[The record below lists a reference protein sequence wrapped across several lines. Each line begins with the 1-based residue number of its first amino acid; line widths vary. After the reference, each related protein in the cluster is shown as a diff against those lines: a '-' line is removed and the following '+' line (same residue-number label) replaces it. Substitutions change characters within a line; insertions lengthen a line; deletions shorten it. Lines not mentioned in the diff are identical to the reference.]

1 MILKDLP
8 GGGLYQEDGGAYV
21 NEATARRHEA
31 IHRQLAAG
39 VDAQVGEA
47 AAGVI
52 AEAATEAN
60 RAEAAAKDA
69 AASLATVTWR
79 DRGTLTAGQ
88 DAATLPAETGVWRIM
103 SSSVVADMTG
113 LPVQR
118 AGVLVQTMAGA
129 GVGYRTYA
137 TYGIAG
143 PSSGVWLSMRESTT
157 AWGPWVKLGAPSTIL
172 GTVPAGSNVDTWTT
186 PGQALVRNGEDA
198 TTITGLPVQWPG
210 VLTHSQ
216 PLPSSPLATQHYA
229 VYGAQ
234 AGLWWR
240 VSSNVSGGWTPWKR
254 LDAPDP
260 ATTTRDLG
268 LEHTVRRAD
277 MIRRRAV
284 QVTTP
289 AVLVMVFDH
298 GLAVVRDTLHQL
310 MAERGLPY
318 TLAINPGRMGT
329 HDNTGVTWDDV
340 KTLVSSGLVEPG
352 NHSWSHTGAT
362 DIAGYAHEIE
372 DSRREIETRLGVP
385 VDTWVQPGNSF
396 GDFTTSGDVNLYHS
410 TEAGR
415 LIVGTHGAVT
425 GTTGTGTHRLGSPL
439 LGAGGTWIDAAGS
452 TAGMLAGI
460 DATVASGGVRIVR
473 HHPQYLGT
481 SGHLPVSE
489 MTSFL
494 DAVVQ
499 RRDAG
504 KLTVLP
510 FASAAAATDASTRVQ
525 FVDNGDGTGTIQI
538 GA

>member
-1 MILKDLP
+1 MALKKLP
-8 GGGLYQEDGGAYV
+8 GGVIVETDGGARPSE
-21 NEATARRHEA
+21 EAGLNFEA
-31 IHRQLAAG
+31 IHRQIGVTAVAG
-39 VDAQVGEA
+39 A
-47 AAGVI
+47 AA
-52 AEAATEAN
+52 EAD
-60 RAEAAAKDA
+60 RAEAAARDA

-103 SSSVVADMTG
+103 SSSVVAAMTG

-118 AGVLVQTMAGA
+118 AGVLVQTMAGT

-137 TYGIAG
+137 TYGITG

-157 AWGPWVKLGAPSTIL
+157 TWGPWVKLGAPTTIL
-172 GTVPAGSNVDTWTT
+172 GAVPAGSNVDTWTT

-198 TTITGLPVQWPG
+198 ATITGLPVQWPG
-210 VLTHSQ
+210 ILTHSQ

-229 VYGAQ
+229 VYGAK

-240 VSSNVSGGWTPWKR
+240 VSSDVSGGWTDWKR
-254 LDAPDP
+254 IDAPASAP
-260 ATTTRDLG
+260 SATARDLG

-277 MIRRRAV
+277 MIRRRTV
-284 QVTTP
+284 RVTTP
-289 AVLVMVFDH
+289 AVVVMVFDH

-310 MAERGLPY
+310 MAARGLPY

-362 DIAGYAHEIE
+362 DTAGYAHEIE

-396 GDFTTSGDVNLYHS
+396 GDFTPSGDVSLYHS

-425 GTTGTGTHRLGSPL
+425 GTTGNGTHRLGSPL
-439 LGAGGTWIDAAGS
+439 LGAGGSWIDAAGS

-481 SGHLPVSE
+481 SGYLPVSE

-510 FASAAAATDASTRVQ
+510 FASAAAATLRV
-525 FVDNGDGTGTIQI
+525 
-538 GA
+538 

>member
-1 MILKDLP
+1 MALKKLP
-8 GGGLYQEDGGAYV
+8 GGVIVETDGGARLNEDAGV
-21 NEATARRHEA
+21 NLEA
-31 IHRQLAAG
+31 IHRQIVAGGPTSALAK
-39 VDAQVGEA
+39 
-47 AAGVI
+47 
-52 AEAATEAN
+52 AEAD
-60 RAEAAAKDA
+60 RAEAAARDA
-69 AASLATVTWR
+69 AASAAGLTTVTWR

-88 DAATLPAETGVWRIM
+88 DAAALPAETGVWRIL
-103 SSSVVADMTG
+103 SSSVVAAMTG
-113 LPVQR
+113 LPAQR
-118 AGVLVQTMAGA
+118 AGILVQTMNGP

-137 TYGIAG
+137 TYGVTG
-143 PSSGVWLSMRESTT
+143 PASGLWLSMRESTT
-157 AWGPWVKLGAPSTIL
+157 AWGPWVKLGAPTTIL
-172 GTVPAGSNVDTWTT
+172 GAVPAGSNVDTWTT

-198 TTITGLPVQWPG
+198 ATITGLPVQWPG
-210 VLTHSQ
+210 ILTHSQ
-216 PLPSSPLATQHYA
+216 PLPSSPLATQQYA
-229 VYGAQ
+229 VYGAK

-240 VSSNVSGGWTPWKR
+240 VSSDVSGGWTAWKR
-254 LDAPDP
+254 IDAPAP
-260 ATTTRDLG
+260 APSATARDLG

-277 MIRRRAV
+277 MIRRRTV
-284 QVTTP
+284 RVTTP
-289 AVLVMVFDH
+289 AVVVMVFDH
-298 GLAVVRDTLHQL
+298 GLAVVRDTLHKL

-362 DIAGYAHEIE
+362 DTAGYAHEIE

-439 LGAGGTWIDAAGS
+439 LGAGGSWIDAAGS
-452 TAGMLAGI
+452 TPGMLTAI
-460 DATVASGGVRIVR
+460 DQAVASGGVRIVR
-473 HHPQYLGT
+473 HHPQYLGA
-481 SGHLPVSE
+481 SGYLPVSE
-489 MTSFL
+489 MTTFL

-510 FASAAAATDASTRVQ
+510 FASAASSLGGATVTESIPGILT
-525 FVDNGDGTGTIQI
+525 I

>member
-1 MILKDLP
+1 MALKKLP
-8 GGGLYQEDGGAYV
+8 GGVIVETDGGARL
-21 NEATARRHEA
+21 NEPAGINLEA
-31 IHRQLAAG
+31 IHRQLG
-39 VDAQVGEA
+39 VA
-47 AAGVI
+47 AAASAVAGAA
-52 AEAATEAN
+52 AEAD
-60 RAEAAAKDA
+60 RAEAAARDA
-69 AASLATVTWR
+69 AATLSTVTWR
-79 DRGTLTAGQ
+79 DRGVLTAGQ
-88 DAATLPAETGVWRIM
+88 DAAALPAETGVWRIL
-103 SSSVVADMTG
+103 SSSVVAAMTG
-113 LPVQR
+113 LPAQR
-118 AGVLVQTMAGA
+118 AGILVQTMNGP

-137 TYGIAG
+137 TYGVPG
-143 PSSGVWLSMRESTT
+143 PASGVWLSMRESTT
-157 AWGPWVKLGAPSTIL
+157 TWGPWVKLGAPSTIL
-172 GTVPAGSNVDTWTT
+172 GAVPAGSNVDTWTT
-186 PGQALVRNGEDA
+186 PGQALVRNGTDA
-198 TTITGLPVQWPG
+198 ATITGLPVQWPG

-216 PLPSSPLATQHYA
+216 PLPSSPLASQQYA
-229 VYGAQ
+229 VYGAK

-240 VSSNVSGGWTPWKR
+240 VSSDVSGGWTDWKR
-254 LDAPDP
+254 IDAPAP
-260 ATTTRDLG
+260 STTARDLG

-284 QVTTP
+284 RVTTP
-289 AVLVMVFDH
+289 AVVVMVFDH
-298 GLAVVRDTLHQL
+298 GLTVVRDTLHQL
-310 MAERGLPY
+310 MAARGLPY

-362 DIAGYAHEIE
+362 DTAGYAHEIE

-396 GDFTTSGDVNLYHS
+396 GDFTTSGDVSLYHS

-439 LGAGGTWIDAAGS
+439 LGAGGTWIDSAGS

-460 DATVASGGVRIVR
+460 DATVKSGGVRIVR
-473 HHPQYLGT
+473 HHPQYLGA
-481 SGHLPVSE
+481 SGYLPVSE

-510 FASAAAATDASTRVQ
+510 FASAAAAVGGATVTESTP
-525 FVDNGDGTGTIQI
+525 GILTI
-538 GA
+538 GV

>member
-1 MILKDLP
+1 MALKKLP
-8 GGGLYQEDGGAYV
+8 GGVIVETAAGARLNEEAGV
-21 NEATARRHEA
+21 NLEA
-31 IHRQLAAG
+31 IHRQLGVTAVAG
-39 VDAQVGEA
+39 A
-47 AAGVI
+47 AA
-52 AEAATEAN
+52 EAD
-60 RAEAAAKDA
+60 RAEAAARDA

-88 DAATLPAETGVWRIM
+88 DAAALPAETGVWRIL
-103 SSSVVADMTG
+103 SSSVVAAMTG
-113 LPVQR
+113 LPAQR
-118 AGVLVQTMAGA
+118 AGVLVQTMAGT

-137 TYGIAG
+137 TYGITG

-157 AWGPWVKLGAPSTIL
+157 TWGPWVKLGSPSTIL
-172 GTVPAGSNVDTWTT
+172 GEVPAGSNVDTWTT
-186 PGQALVRNGEDA
+186 PGQALVRNGNTA
-198 TTITGLPVQWPG
+198 ATITGLPVQWPG
-210 VLTHSQ
+210 ILTHSQ

-229 VYGAQ
+229 VYGAK

-240 VSSNVSGGWTPWKR
+240 VSSDVSGGWTDWKR
-254 LDAPDP
+254 IDAPAP
-260 ATTTRDLG
+260 APSATARDLG

-277 MIRRRAV
+277 MIRRRTV
-284 QVTTP
+284 RVTTP
-289 AVLVMVFDH
+289 AVVVMVFDH
-298 GLAVVRDTLHQL
+298 GLTVVRDTLHQL
-310 MAERGLPY
+310 MAARGLPY

-352 NHSWSHTGAT
+352 NHSWSHTGAS
-362 DIAGYAHEIE
+362 DAAGYAHEIE

-439 LGAGGTWIDAAGS
+439 LGAGGSWIDSAGS
-452 TAGMLAGI
+452 TAGMLTAI
-460 DATVASGGVRIVR
+460 DQAVASGGVRIVR
-473 HHPQYLGT
+473 HHPQYLGA
-481 SGHLPVSE
+481 SGYLPVSE
-489 MTSFL
+489 MTTFL

-510 FASAAAATDASTRVQ
+510 FASAAAATLRV
-525 FVDNGDGTGTIQI
+525 
-538 GA
+538 

>member
-1 MILKDLP
+1 MALKKLP
-8 GGGLYQEDGGAYV
+8 GGVVVETTAGARL
-21 NEATARRHEA
+21 NEEAGINLEA
-31 IHRQLAAG
+31 IHRQIG
-39 VDAQVGEA
+39 VTA
-47 AAGVI
+47 AAGAVAGAA
-52 AEAATEAN
+52 AEAD

-88 DAATLPAETGVWRIM
+88 DAATLPAETGVWRIL
-103 SSSVVADMTG
+103 SSSVVAAMTG
-113 LPVQR
+113 LPAQR
-118 AGVLVQTMAGA
+118 AGILVQTMNGP

-137 TYGIAG
+137 TYGVTG
-143 PSSGVWLSMRESTT
+143 PASGLWLSMRESTT
-157 AWGPWVKLGAPSTIL
+157 TWGPWVKLGAPTTIL
-172 GTVPAGSNVDTWTT
+172 GAVPAGSNVDTWTT

-198 TTITGLPVQWPG
+198 ATITGLPVQWPG
-210 VLTHSQ
+210 ILTHSQ
-216 PLPSSPLATQHYA
+216 PLPSSPLATQQYA
-229 VYGAQ
+229 VYGAK

-240 VSSNVSGGWTPWKR
+240 VSSDVSGGWTDWKR
-254 LDAPDP
+254 IDAPAP
-260 ATTTRDLG
+260 APSTTARDLG

-284 QVTTP
+284 RVATP
-289 AVLVMVFDH
+289 AVVVMVFDH

-310 MAERGLPY
+310 MAARGLPY
-318 TLAINPGRMGT
+318 TLAINPGRMGK

-362 DIAGYAHEIE
+362 DTAGYAHEIE

-415 LIVGTHGAVT
+415 LILGTHGAVT

-439 LGAGGTWIDAAGS
+439 LGAGGSWIDSAGS
-452 TAGMLAGI
+452 TAGMLTAI
-460 DATVASGGVRIVR
+460 DQAVASGGVRIVR
-473 HHPQYLGT
+473 HHPQYLGA
-481 SGHLPVSE
+481 SGYLPVSE

-510 FASAAAATDASTRVQ
+510 FASAAAATLRV
-525 FVDNGDGTGTIQI
+525 
-538 GA
+538 

>member
-1 MILKDLP
+1 MAADPIWASVNA
-8 GGGLYQEDGGAYV
+8 DGTFSSPKV
-21 NEATARRHEA
+21 
-31 IHRQLAAG
+31 QAA
-39 VDAQVGEA
+39 V
-47 AAGVI
+47 
-52 AEAATEAN
+52 
-60 RAEAAAKDA
+60 
-69 AASLATVTWR
+69 LATVSWK
-79 DRGTLTAGQ
+79 DRGILTDGQ
-88 DAATLPAETGVWRIM
+88 DAATLPPETGVWRIL
-103 SSSVVADMTG
+103 SSSVVAAMTG

-118 AGVLVQTMAGA
+118 AGILVQTMAGA

-137 TYGIAG
+137 TYGVSG
-143 PSSGVWLSMRESTT
+143 PASGVWLSMRESTT
-157 AWGPWVKLGAPSTIL
+157 TWGPWVKLGAPSTIL
-172 GTVPAGSNVDTWTT
+172 GAVPAGSNVDTWTT
-186 PGQALVRNGEDA
+186 PGQALVRNGQDA
-198 TTITGLPVQWPG
+198 ATITGLPVQWPG

-216 PLPSSPLATQHYA
+216 PLPSSPLASQQYA

-240 VSSNVSGGWTPWKR
+240 VSSDVSGGWTAWKR
-254 LDAPDP
+254 IDAPAP
-260 ATTTRDLG
+260 STTARNLG

-277 MIRRRAV
+277 MIRRRTV
-284 QVTTP
+284 RVTTP
-289 AVLVMVFDH
+289 AVVVMVFDH
-298 GLAVVRDTLHQL
+298 GLTVVRDTLHQL
-310 MAERGLPY
+310 MAARGLPY

-362 DIAGYAHEIE
+362 DTAGYAHEIE

-439 LGAGGTWIDAAGS
+439 LGAGGTWIDSAGS
-452 TAGMLAGI
+452 TAGMLSAI

-473 HHPQYLGT
+473 HHPQYLGA
-481 SGHLPVSE
+481 SGYLPVSE

-510 FASAAAATDASTRVQ
+510 FASAAAAALGGATVTESTP
-525 FVDNGDGTGTIQI
+525 GILKI

>member
-1 MILKDLP
+1 MALKKLP
-8 GGGLYQEDGGAYV
+8 GGVVVETTAGARLNEEAGV
-21 NEATARRHEA
+21 NLEA
-31 IHRQLAAG
+31 IHRQIVAG
-39 VDAQVGEA
+39 VGTQVQGATADAVA
-47 AAGVI
+47 AAGVEADRAK
-52 AEAATEAN
+52 AEAD
-60 RAEAAAKDA
+60 RAVMA
-69 AASLATVTWR
+69 LATVSWR

-88 DAATLPAETGVWRIM
+88 DAAALPAETGVWRIL
-103 SSSVVADMTG
+103 SSSVVAAMTG

-118 AGVLVQTMAGA
+118 AGILVQTMAGA

-137 TYGIAG
+137 TYGVSG
-143 PSSGVWLSMRESTT
+143 PASGVWLSMRESTT
-157 AWGPWVKLGAPSTIL
+157 TWGPWVKLGAPNVIL
-172 GTVPAGSNVDTWTT
+172 GAVPAGSNVDTWTT
-186 PGQALVRNGEDA
+186 PGQALVRNGTDA
-198 TTITGLPVQWPG
+198 ATITGLPVQWPG

-216 PLPSSPLATQHYA
+216 PLPSSPLASQQYA
-229 VYGAQ
+229 VYGAK

-240 VSSNVSGGWTPWKR
+240 VSSDVSGGWTAWKR
-254 LDAPDP
+254 IDAP
-260 ATTTRDLG
+260 ATTPSPAPSATARDLG

-277 MIRRRAV
+277 MIRRRV
-284 QVTTP
+284 VRVTTP
-289 AVLVMVFDH
+289 AVVVMVFDH
-298 GLAVVRDTLHQL
+298 GLTVVRDTLHQL
-310 MAERGLPY
+310 MAARGLPY

-362 DIAGYAHEIE
+362 DTAGYAHEIE

-415 LIVGTHGAVT
+415 LILGTHGAVT

-439 LGAGGTWIDAAGS
+439 LGAGGSWIDAAGS
-452 TAGMLAGI
+452 TPGMLTAI
-460 DATVASGGVRIVR
+460 DQAVASGGVRIVR
-473 HHPQYLGT
+473 HHPQYLGA
-481 SGHLPVSE
+481 SGYLPVSE
-489 MTSFL
+489 MTTFL

-510 FASAAAATDASTRVQ
+510 FASAAAATLRV
-525 FVDNGDGTGTIQI
+525 
-538 GA
+538 

>member
-1 MILKDLP
+1 MALKKLP
-8 GGGLYQEDGGAYV
+8 GGVVVETDGGARLNEEAGV
-21 NEATARRHEA
+21 NLEA
-31 IHRQLAAG
+31 IHRQIG
-39 VDAQVGEA
+39 VTA
-47 AAGVI
+47 AAGAVAGAA
-52 AEAATEAN
+52 AEAD

-88 DAATLPAETGVWRIM
+88 DAAALPAETGVWRIL
-103 SSSVVADMTG
+103 SSADVAAITG
-113 LPVQR
+113 LPAR
-118 AGVLVQTMAGA
+118 RIGVLVQTMNGPAA
-129 GVGYRTYA
+129 GYRTYA
-137 TYGIAG
+137 THGITG
-143 PSSGVWLSMRESTT
+143 PESGVWLSMRESATT
-157 AWGPWVKLGAPSTIL
+157 WGPWVKLGSPNTIL
-172 GTVPAGSNVDTWTT
+172 GAVPAGSNVNAWTT
-186 PGQALVRNGEDA
+186 PGQALVRNGADA
-198 TTITGLPVQWPG
+198 ATITGLPVQWPG
-210 VLTHSQ
+210 ILTHSQ
-216 PLPSSPLATQHYA
+216 PLPSSPLATQQYA
-229 VYGAQ
+229 VYGTQ
-234 AGLWWR
+234 ASLWWR
-240 VSSNVSGGWTPWKR
+240 VSSDVSGGWTSWKR
-254 LDAPDP
+254 IDAPAP
-260 ATTTRDLG
+260 APSTPARDLG

-277 MIRRRAV
+277 MIRRRTV
-284 QVTTP
+284 RVTTP
-289 AVLVMVFDH
+289 AVVVMVFDH
-298 GLAVVRDTLHQL
+298 GLTVVRDTLHKL

-362 DIAGYAHEIE
+362 DTAGYAHEIE

-385 VDTWVQPGNSF
+385 VDTWVQPANSF
-396 GDFTTSGDVNLYHS
+396 GDFTTSGDVSLYHS

-439 LGAGGTWIDAAGS
+439 LGAGGAWIDAAGA
-452 TAGMLAGI
+452 TAGMLTAI
-460 DATVASGGVRIVR
+460 DQAVASGGVRIVR
-473 HHPQYLGT
+473 HHPQYLGA
-481 SGHLPVSE
+481 SGYLPVSE

-510 FASAAAATDASTRVQ
+510 FASAASSLGGATVTESIPGILT
-525 FVDNGDGTGTIQI
+525 I

>member
-1 MILKDLP
+1 MALKKLP
-8 GGGLYQEDGGAYV
+8 GGVVVETTAGARLSE
-21 NEATARRHEA
+21 EAGINLEA
-31 IHRQLAAG
+31 IHRQIG
-39 VDAQVGEA
+39 VTA
-47 AAGVI
+47 AAGAVAGAA
-52 AEAATEAN
+52 AEAD

-113 LPVQR
+113 LPAPR

-137 TYGIAG
+137 TYGVTG
-143 PSSGVWLSMRESTT
+143 PASGVWLSMRESTT
-157 AWGPWVKLGAPSTIL
+157 TWGPWVKLGAPTTIL
-172 GTVPAGSNVDTWTT
+172 GAVPSGSNVDTWTT
-186 PGQALVRNGEDA
+186 PGQALVRNGQDA
-198 TTITGLPVQWPG
+198 ATITGLPVQWPG
-210 VLTHSQ
+210 ILTHSQ

-229 VYGAQ
+229 VYGAK

-240 VSSNVSGGWTPWKR
+240 VSSDVSGGWTDWKR
-254 LDAPDP
+254 IDAPAP
-260 ATTTRDLG
+260 APSTTARDLG

-277 MIRRRAV
+277 MIRRRTV
-284 QVTTP
+284 RVTTP
-289 AVLVMVFDH
+289 AVVVMVFDH
-298 GLAVVRDTLHQL
+298 GLTVVRDTLHQL
-310 MAERGLPY
+310 MAARGLPY

-362 DIAGYAHEIE
+362 DTAGYAHEIE

-415 LIVGTHGAVT
+415 LIVGTHGAIT

-452 TAGMLAGI
+452 TAGMLTAI
-460 DATVASGGVRIVR
+460 DQAVASGGVRIVR
-473 HHPQYLGT
+473 HHPQYLGA
-481 SGHLPVSE
+481 SGYLPMSE

-504 KLTVLP
+504 KITVLP
-510 FASAAAATDASTRVQ
+510 FASAASSLGGATVTESIPGILT
-525 FVDNGDGTGTIQI
+525 I